1 MTYDAKV
8 GRHPK
13 LKQTLKCSG
22 TLNDN
27 ALARQANIIDIYDP
41 YRDILI
47 LRGIEGGPGINVT
60 VTDADNIPNN
70 IDRYRKI
77 VISSTSS
84 SGTSPY
90 VDVATPVGV
99 ANETINML
107 SNIPLAGSV
116 KCFVNGL
123 LLNPA
128 GYTVSGTSITFND
141 AVNGYSLSST
151 DTVVAWYLA

>member
-1 MTYDAKV
+1 MPYDAKL
-8 GRHPK
+8 GRQPK

-22 TLNDN
+22 TLLDN
-27 ALARQANIIDIYDP
+27 TLAKQANIIDIYDP

-47 LRGIEGGPGINVT
+47 LRGIEGGAGINVT
-60 VTDADNIPNN
+60 VIDADNTPGNV
-70 IDRYRKI
+70 DPYKKI

-84 SGTSPY
+84 SSTSPY
-90 VDVATPVGV
+90 VDVATPIGLP
-99 ANETINML
+99 NETINML
-107 SNIPLAGSV
+107 SSIPLAGSV

-141 AVNGYSLSST
+141 IVNGYSLSST